1 MKIKII
7 TDSTAEI
14 SPELAAK
21 YDITVASLE
30 VIMGGV
36 VRKAVDVPHE
46 EFYAYLNDCLK
57 NKKPLPTTSQV
68 TPYGFEEI
76 LAPYANKE
84 DVFVAVVLIAKE
96 MSGTYRSAQK
106 AIENLGM
113 KNVHLFDTYM
123 VTYGL
128 GHLVLEIAKL
138 AQKPDITVE
147 QFLEQA
153 ENLNSRVWMY
163 LSIGDLRC
171 LRAGGRLSAS
181 SMALGALMHV
191 KPIAY
196 IYKKV
201 EVCAKVM
208 GQGKA
213 NKLMVERVAAER
225 DESLPICFGNA
236 QAEYIVEKY
245 KSQYAKELKLTGD
258 EVNLLMGP
266 VVATHSGPDCAG
278 IAFFKKKEQ

>member
-14 SPELAAK
+14 SPDLAAK

-30 VIMGGV
+30 VIMDGV
-36 VRKAVDVPHE
+36 ARKAVDVPHE
-46 EFYAYLNDCLK
+46 EFYAHLNDCLK

-68 TPYGFEEI
+68 TTYGFEQV

-84 DVFVAVVLIAKE
+84 DTFVAVLTIAKE
-96 MSGTYRSAQK
+96 MSSTYRSAQM

-113 KNVHLFDTYM
+113 KNVHLFDTYI

-128 GHLVLEIAKL
+128 GHLVLEVAKL
-138 AQKPDITVE
+138 AQQEGMSVE
-147 QFLEQA
+147 RFVEEA
-153 ENLNSRVWMY
+153 EDLNSRIWMY
-163 LSIGDLRC
+163 MSIGDLRC

-191 KPIAY
+191 KPVAY
-196 IYKKV
+196 IEKKV

-213 NKLMVERVAAER
+213 NKLMVERVVAER
-225 DESLPICFGNA
+225 DETLPICFGNA
-236 QAEYIVEKY
+236 QANDIVEKY
-245 KSQYAKELKLTGD
+245 KSQSADVLKLTGD
-258 EVNLLMGP
+258 EVNLSMGP
-266 VVATHSGPDCAG
+266 VVGTHSGPGCAG
-278 IAFFKKKEQ
+278 IAFFKKK

>member
-1 MKIKII
+1 M
-7 TDSTAEI
+7 
-14 SPELAAK
+14 
-21 YDITVASLE
+21 
-30 VIMGGV
+30 
-36 VRKAVDVPHE
+36 
-46 EFYAYLNDCLK
+46 
-57 NKKPLPTTSQV
+57 
-68 TPYGFEEI
+68 

-84 DVFVAVVLIAKE
+84 DTFVAVITIAKE
-96 MSGTYRSAQK
+96 MSSTHRSAQM

-113 KNVHLFDTYM
+113 KNVHLFDTYI

-147 QFLEQA
+147 QFIEQA
-153 ENLNSRVWMY
+153 EDLNSRIWMY
-163 LSIGDLRC
+163 MSIGDLRC

-191 KPIAY
+191 KPVAY

-258 EVNLLMGP
+258 EVNLSMGP

-278 IAFFKKKEQ
+278 IAFFKKK